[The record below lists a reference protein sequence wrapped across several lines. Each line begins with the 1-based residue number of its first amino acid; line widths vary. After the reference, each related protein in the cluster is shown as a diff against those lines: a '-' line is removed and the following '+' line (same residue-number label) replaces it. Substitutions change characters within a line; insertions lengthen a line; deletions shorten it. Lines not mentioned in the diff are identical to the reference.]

1 MSADAN
7 KGVVLGF
14 FENFSA
20 GKFDDALAMMRDDAT
35 WWVAG
40 KFELSGTKTKAEFGQ
55 LVKGIGSAMPN
66 GLKITPKSLV
76 AEGNNVAVEAEF
88 VRRTRQRQGVQQ
100 PVSLPGRVGG
110 RQDHR
115 GARIPRHHAR
125 QRDSGRPDRSLARG
139 GRSCRPDSERLE
151 EIRRRVHALLGAGSL
166 RPAARYC
173 APPRAGGG
181 VSNPLDHVRPLCR

>member
-20 GKFDDALAMMRDDAT
+20 GKFDDALAMMRDGAT

-76 AEGNNVAVEAEF
+76 AEGNNVAVEAESYGELANGKVYNNQYHF
-88 VRRTRQRQGVQQ
+88 LVELADGKITAVREYLDTMHAKEI
-100 PVSLPGRVGG
+100 LVG
-110 RQDHR
+110 
-115 GARIPRHHAR
+115 
-125 QRDSGRPDRSLARG
+125 
-139 GRSCRPDSERLE
+139 
-151 EIRRRVHALLGAGSL
+151 
-166 RPAARYC
+166 
-173 APPRAGGG
+173 
-181 VSNPLDHVRPLCR
+181 

>member
-14 FENFSA
+14 FENFST

-76 AEGNNVAVEAEF
+76 AEGNNVAVEAESYGELANGKVYNNQYHF
-88 VRRTRQRQGVQQ
+88 LVELADGKITAVREYLDTMHAKEI
-100 PVSLPGRVGG
+100 LVG
-110 RQDHR
+110 
-115 GARIPRHHAR
+115 
-125 QRDSGRPDRSLARG
+125 
-139 GRSCRPDSERLE
+139 
-151 EIRRRVHALLGAGSL
+151 
-166 RPAARYC
+166 
-173 APPRAGGG
+173 
-181 VSNPLDHVRPLCR
+181 

>member
-76 AEGNNVAVEAEF
+76 AEGTNVAVEAESYGELANGKVYNNQYHF
-88 VRRTRQRQGVQQ
+88 LVELADGKIIAVREYLDTMHAKEI
-100 PVSLPGRVGG
+100 LVG
-110 RQDHR
+110 
-115 GARIPRHHAR
+115 
-125 QRDSGRPDRSLARG
+125 
-139 GRSCRPDSERLE
+139 
-151 EIRRRVHALLGAGSL
+151 
-166 RPAARYC
+166 
-173 APPRAGGG
+173 
-181 VSNPLDHVRPLCR
+181 